1 MSSDGPTDDR
11 RAAPAGHDGCV
22 TETRARLEE
31 EQRRTRSLLAELDE
45 DFAGVVDAARDSN
58 ADDEHDPEGAT
69 IAFERQQVDALIR
82 RSRAHLVEID
92 RALARLEGG
101 TYGTCERCGA
111 AIPQARLEIRPTAST
126 CVACA

>member
-1 MSSDGPTDDR
+1 
-11 RAAPAGHDGCV
+11 V
-22 TETRARLEE
+22 TTTRAQLEKE
-31 EQRRTRSLLAELDE
+31 RQRTRSLLAELDE
-45 DFAGVVDAARDSN
+45 DFAGVVDASRDSN

-82 RSRAHLVEID
+82 RSRLHLLEVEQ
-92 RALARLEGG
+92 ALARLEAG

-111 AIPQARLEIRPTAST
+111 AIPAARLEVRPTART